1 MALIPFLFIIIAL
14 TAFKIEW
21 GILFFAFSFPLINN
35 LPYFFGI
42 YGHIPHAPTALV
54 LFLAFFGGWLINN
67 LFSDS
72 EVAFSHP
79 VFKPLFLL
87 SLILITSGIITFFRY
102 ANFFPFASS
111 NIYELT
117 VNVNGVT
124 AGGALMS
131 DVFSFLNYFTGFCLF
146 FILINHIKTRN
157 FIKKVLIVLSVSALI
172 SLSFSLVQKY
182 ISISL
187 GNMPF
192 WVSLRQINSTFKDPN
207 AFGVILPAFFPVLL
221 GMAFAFRKG
230 LRLFPIGLIIL
241 SLFVFPSIGS
251 RSGLLGLG
259 VSVLSFLLL
268 FLITSRM
275 KLKKKIIVTASF
287 ILVFVLL
294 SGAFLIGSKQAS
306 LHKRLGWSIS
316 NIRNISNHASLSRL
330 FTGRLEFWKAASC
343 MVKDYPLTGVGVG
356 AYIVELPNYSKLMGM
371 GFRHTDSAENY
382 FIQAGAEL
390 GLIGL
395 FLVIWL
401 FYEVIKQMRR
411 SWKESLADNVGDN
424 LGLGNNLSD
433 NIGKNGGKDK
443 YILIGIISGIICIFT
458 NFLFHSYIGSYEVKY
473 FFWLLVALVFAYSMK
488 KEKSEVRRRLN
499 PKLKIAAIILVLIFG
514 AAHLWN
520 STHSL
525 SINHKTEQFG
535 WKKNFGF
542 YEAEKDN
549 RGFLFKWA
557 KKSAGITVDNLG
569 PSLIIPIIASHPDIK
584 KYPVKVKIYK
594 ADNYFRKKN
603 LIKEISLTRNDWID
617 TELSIPELSEKKIH
631 LVFETSRAWQPL
643 KLGVPDP
650 RWLAIGLGEEW
661 YKYPS
666 ELASDK
672 VKSIQKIPS
681 KNWEDSE
688 GKANNNLY
696 SNGIRYIKFNNDDE
710 NTILRLWVRGR
721 KAFNVGPYIIIRLDN
736 QIIGK
741 TQLVEEEWRSLIFSP
756 EISPGAHVLSVEFI
770 NDFYVPK
777 LGEDRNV
784 FLGDLEIIHLQ

>member
-1 MALIPFLFIIIAL
+1 MVKVLRSKLLLLFLILVYIVGFCLFYYKYVPLIKSFQMALIPILFIIIAL

-54 LFLAFFGGWLINN
+54 LFLAFFAGWLINN

-72 EVAFSHP
+72 EIDFNYP

-87 SLILITSGIITFFRY
+87 SLILLVSGIITFFRY
-102 ANFFPFASS
+102 ANFFPFISS

-131 DVFSFLNYFTGFCLF
+131 NLFSFLNYFTGFCVF

-157 FIKKVLIVLSVSALI
+157 FIKKVLIVLSISALI

-207 AFGVILPAFFPVLL
+207 SFGVFLPAFFPVLL

-259 VSVLSFLLL
+259 VSVLSFLIL
-268 FLITSRM
+268 FLVTSRM

-287 ILVFVLL
+287 IMVLVLL
-294 SGAFLIGSKQAS
+294 SGVFLMGSKQAS
-306 LHKRLGWSIS
+306 LHKRMGWSIS
-316 NIRNISNHASLSRL
+316 NIRNISNPASLSRL

-343 MVKDYPLTGVGVG
+343 MVKDYPLTGVGIG

-395 FLVIWL
+395 VLVLWL
-401 FYEVIKQMRR
+401 FYEVIRQMRR
-411 SWKESLADNVGDN
+411 SWKESLADNLGDN
-424 LGLGNNLSD
+424 LGLGDNLSD
-433 NIGKNGGKDK
+433 NTGKNGGKDK

-458 NFLFHSYIGSYEVKY
+458 NFLFHSYIGSYDVKY

-488 KEKSEVRRRLN
+488 KENAEVRRKLN
-499 PKLKIAAIILVLIFG
+499 PKLKIVAIILVLIFG

-525 SINHKTEQFG
+525 SLKSRTEQLG
-535 WKKNFGF
+535 LVQNFGF
-542 YEAEKDN
+542 YEAEKDQN
-549 RGFLFKWA
+549 GMDFRWT
-557 KKSAGITVDNLG
+557 KSYGGITIKIEKPV
-569 PSLIIPIIASHPDIK
+569 IEIPLLASHPDIREK
-584 KYPVKVKIYK
+584 PVNVKIYLVK
-594 ADNYFRKKN
+594 DFFKQKTLLDEVILRESIWKTYAY
-603 LIKEISLTRNDWID
+603 
-617 TELSIPELSEKKIH
+617 SIPDEVGEEVILLFK
-631 LVFETSRAWQPL
+631 VSRTWNPL
-643 KLGVPDP
+643 KAFGTPDP
-650 RWLAIGLGEEW
+650 RNLGVAIG
-661 YKYPS
+661 K
-666 ELASDK
+666 
-672 VKSIQKIPS
+672 IQFKE
-681 KNWEDSE
+681 K
-688 GKANNNLY
+688 
-696 SNGIRYIKFNNDDE
+696 
-710 NTILRLWVRGR
+710 
-721 KAFNVGPYIIIRLDN
+721 
-736 QIIGK
+736 
-741 TQLVEEEWRSLIFSP
+741 
-756 EISPGAHVLSVEFI
+756 
-770 NDFYVPK
+770 
-777 LGEDRNV
+777 
-784 FLGDLEIIHLQ
+784 